1 MGKNIK
7 NKKII
12 VLLVLLGIFGAF
24 SVVFALEVAWPN
36 SPAGTPLNDT
46 SNLTDLIKYLY
57 EWGIAIGG
65 LAVFIAL
72 VIAGFQ
78 YLTSMGDPGKM
89 KEAKERITS
98 AFLGLVLLLGSWLIL
113 NTINPGLTTVNI
125 PLFDVPEA
133 NIPGTG
139 EEKTFP
145 AVLPCEKVEIIA
157 SGGTVTLRE
166 SGKCVNSWGD
176 NIYKEEGGNFVISAH
191 EVFSTQGYL
200 NGRPVGKPGDQE
212 TCSGFIIFYA
222 GQDCAGGEGVG
233 SYSSPTNENVF
244 VSQDAHSVRLWQ

>member
-24 SVVFALEVAWPN
+24 SVALALEVAWPN

-98 AFLGLVLLLGSWLIL
+98 AFLGLVLLLSSWLIL

-125 PLFDVPEA
+125 PPFDVPEA
-133 NIPGTG
+133 GIPGTG
-139 EEKTFP
+139 EQEILKP
-145 AVLPCEKVEIIA
+145 ASSCTEVEIIA
-157 SGGTVTLRE
+157 HGKTLKLKESSECGDKWSDGTDFTIE
-166 SGKCVNSWGD
+166 AN
-176 NIYKEEGGNFVISAH
+176 

-200 NGRPVGKPGDQE
+200 NGVAVGEVGAKE
-212 TCSGFIIFYA
+212 ICHAFIIFYTGTECSGSGA
-222 GQDCAGGEGVG
+222 G
-233 SYSSPTNENVF
+233 SFSSPTNKDVF
-244 VSQDAHSVRLWQ
+244 VTQNAHSVRIYK